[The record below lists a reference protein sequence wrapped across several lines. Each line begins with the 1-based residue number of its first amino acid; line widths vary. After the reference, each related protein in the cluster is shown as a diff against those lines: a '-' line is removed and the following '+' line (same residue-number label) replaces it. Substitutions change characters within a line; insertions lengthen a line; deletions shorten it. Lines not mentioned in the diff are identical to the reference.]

1 MSIAVAVI
9 GASGRLG
16 RVVCDVVEAT
26 PEFDLVARLGSA
38 DSGDLA
44 DDAAIVVDVTTPQS
58 SEAIVDRAL
67 QRGQKVL
74 VGTSGWS
81 AEKLAALEKKMQS
94 LPGSAVMVVPNFSVG
109 SVVGTRLAMVA
120 AQFFDSVEII
130 EAHHRDKIDSPSGTA
145 RRTAEQIAE
154 VRRDRGGVVAPH
166 TNQTARGE
174 QVDGIPVHSL
184 RLSGVVAHQDVV
196 FGGVS
201 ETLRITHETHSA
213 DAYRHGIRLALLALP
228 HQAGLV
234 VGLDAALGFSAE

>member
-1 MSIAVAVI
+1 MSITVAVI

-16 RVVCDVVEAT
+16 RVVCDVIEAT
-26 PEFDLVARLGSA
+26 PEFDLVAQLGSA
-38 DSGDLA
+38 DPAHLA

-58 SEAIVDRAL
+58 SEEIVDRAL

-81 AEKLAALEKKMQS
+81 AEKLAALEKKMHS

-109 SVVGTRLAMVA
+109 SVVGTRLAMIA

-154 VRRDRGGVVAPH
+154 IRRERGGVVAPH

-184 RLSGVVAHQDVV
+184 RLSGVVAHQEVI
-196 FGGVS
+196 FGGAS
-201 ETLRITHETHSA
+201 ETLTVSHETHSA
-213 DAYRHGIRLALLALP
+213 DAYRHGIRLALLALS
-228 HQAGLV
+228 HQTGLV